1 MKILL
6 LYIATTLK
14 KKKLNVCC
22 FRGLEDVNVFSFCV
36 IEILLFVPWSQLDFI
51 GLLRQRL

>member
-6 LYIATTLK
+6 LYIATTL

-36 IEILLFVPWSQLDFI
+36 IEFLQFVPWSQLDVI
-51 GLLRQRL
+51 GLLRQKL